1 MRGAG
6 SERWRPVSLYLLI
19 FFSTLNHAALVGSR
33 VTASLYAIHLHATP
47 FTVGTV
53 MALFGLL
60 PMLLSVAVGRL
71 IDRVGERVPMIA
83 GSAIIVTGTLLPPLI
98 PGLATLYAA
107 CTLIGLGFIACH
119 LSVQNIVGYSG
130 GQEDRAANFS
140 HLATAFAVSSFTG
153 PMIAG
158 LSIDWLGYGS
168 SFVILALL
176 PLATTAAIAMNVLKV
191 PPPRRQAP
199 RADRA
204 RVTDLLGNSE
214 LRRVF
219 VISGVHATA
228 WELFSF
234 MTPIHGSNSGLSA
247 SAIGV
252 VMASFA
258 TASFTVR
265 LALPYITRRVTAWR
279 LLRTTMLLAAS
290 GYALFPFMTHFT
302 ILMVL
307 AFLLG
312 LVLGGSQPMVMALLH
327 EAAPEGRSGEAMGL
341 RAAIVTASQTSM
353 PLLFGA
359 LGSALGVGAAFWSV
373 SLALVVGSR
382 IARKRRVT

>member
-1 MRGAG
+1 M
-6 SERWRPVSLYLLI
+6 SLYLLI
-19 FFSTLNHAALVGSR
+19 FFAALNHAALVGSR

-47 FTVGTV
+47 FTVGTL

-60 PMLLSVAVGRL
+60 PMLLSLAVGRL
-71 IDRVGERVPMIA
+71 IDRVGERGPMLA
-83 GSAIIVTGTLLPPLI
+83 GSAMLIVGTLLPPLI

-107 CTLIGLGFIACH
+107 CTLIGLGFICFH
-119 LSVQNIVGYSG
+119 LAVQNIVGYSG

-168 SFVILALL
+168 SFTILALL
-176 PLATTAAIAMNVLKV
+176 PLVTAAAIATKLLKV
-191 PPPRRQAP
+191 PAPRRQAT
-199 RADRA
+199 RAARA
-204 RVTDLLGNSE
+204 RVADLLGNRE

-219 VISGVHATA
+219 IISGVHATA

-234 MTPIHGSNSGLSA
+234 MTPIHGSQSGLSA

-258 TASFTVR
+258 SASFTVR
-265 LALPYITRRVTAWR
+265 LALPFITRRVTAWR
-279 LLRTTMLLAAS
+279 LLRTTMLLAAL
-290 GYALFPFMTHFT
+290 GYAVFPFMTQLT

-307 AFLLG
+307 AFMLG

-341 RAAIVTASQTSM
+341 RATIVTASQTSM

-359 LGSALGVGAAFWSV
+359 LGSTLGVAAAFWSV
-373 SLALVVGSR
+373 ALALVLGSR
-382 IARKRRVT
+382 IARRRKAP